1 MRIKKGDTILVIQ
14 GKSRNKS
21 GKVLAVLPKEN
32 RVVVEGVNIVKRHVR
47 PRQQGEKGQIIEKPS
62 PINASNVQVLCS
74 ACRKPVRVRMKQ
86 SGKDKYRACVK
97 CDGDI
102 ATNKS

>member
-1 MRIKKGDTILVIQ
+1 M
-14 GKSRNKS
+14 
-21 GKVLAVLPKEN
+21 PKEN
-32 RVVVEGVNIVKRHVR
+32 RVVVEGVNTVKRHLR

-62 PINASNVQVLCS
+62 PIDASNVQLVCS
-74 ACRKPVRVRMKQ
+74 SCNKATRVRMRQ

-102 ATNKS
+102 ATNK